1 MKKRTDLE
9 DKVSTSLNEV
19 FDFIENKVNE
29 IETEIEYIEDDETP
43 DFSKVKKLIGELLDI
58 LY

>member
-43 DFSKVKKLIGELLDI
+43 DFSKVKSLTKELSDL